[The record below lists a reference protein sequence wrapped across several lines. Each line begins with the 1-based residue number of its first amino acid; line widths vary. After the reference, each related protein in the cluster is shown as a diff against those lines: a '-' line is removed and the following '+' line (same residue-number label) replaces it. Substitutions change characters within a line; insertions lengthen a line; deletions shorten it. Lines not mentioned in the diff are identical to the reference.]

1 MPIDTARFRQ
11 DVYSIVAA
19 VPYGRVLT
27 YGQVALLAGYPN
39 HSRLVGR
46 LLCGAT
52 AAARLPCHRVVN
64 AQGRTATVW
73 KEQRPLLEAE
83 GVPFKPNGCV
93 DMPLAQW
100 NYLSLLDLA

>member
-1 MPIDTARFRQ
+1 MPVNTTRFRQ

-19 VPYGRVLT
+19 IPYGKVLT

-39 HSRLVGR
+39 HSRLVGH

-52 AAARLPCHRVVN
+52 SSAHLPCHRVVN
-64 AQGRTATVW
+64 AQGRLAPVW
-73 KEQRPLLEAE
+73 QEQRPLLEAE

-93 DMPLAQW
+93 DMHLAKWDYQT
-100 NYLSLLDLA
+100 LAD

>member
-1 MPIDTARFRQ
+1 MPVNTARFRR

-19 VPYGRVLT
+19 IPYGKVLT

-39 HSRLVGR
+39 HSRLVGH

-52 AAARLPCHRVVN
+52 SSVNLPCHRVVN
-64 AQGRTATVW
+64 AQGRPAPVW
-73 KEQRPLLEAE
+73 QEQRPLLEAE

-93 DMPLAQW
+93 DLSLAQW
-100 NYLSLLDLA
+100 DYQTLVD

>member
-52 AAARLPCHRVVN
+52 ASAQLPCHRVVN
-64 AQGRTATVW
+64 AQGRPAPVW
-73 KEQRPLLEAE
+73 QEQRLLLEAE
-83 GVPFKPNGCV
+83 GVPFKPNGSV
-93 DMPLAQW
+93 DMHLA
-100 NYLSLLDLA
+100 